1 MKFYRAAGFTLIE
14 IMVALGITAF
24 GITAVVKVVGN
35 SADMVEELETR
46 MLAGWVA
53 SNRMSELRLDRRLPS
68 IGSRS
73 DRVEMGG
80 RTWRYQQN
88 LEETDDPDIYRVEIT
103 VFLDGDQNEY
113 PLSNLMGFLARRQIT
128 EVRAAP

>member
-1 MKFYRAAGFTLIE
+1 MRFCRSAGFTLIE

-53 SNRMSELRLDRRLPS
+53 SKSFAW
-68 IGSRS
+68 IG
-73 DRVEMGG
+73 V
-80 RTWRYQQN
+80 
-88 LEETDDPDIYRVEIT
+88 
-103 VFLDGDQNEY
+103 Y
-113 PLSNLMGFLARRQIT
+113 P
-128 EVRAAP
+128 V

>member
-1 MKFYRAAGFTLIE
+1 MNISRAAGFTLIE

-24 GITAVVKVVGN
+24 GITAVSKVVGN
-35 SADMVEELETR
+35 SADMVAELENR

-68 IGSRS
+68 AGTRS

-80 RTWRYQQN
+80 RTWRYEQS
-88 LEETDDPDIYRVEIT
+88 LEDTEDPDIYRVEIA
-103 VFLDGDQNEY
+103 VYLDDDQNEY
-113 PLSNLMGFLARRQIT
+113 PLSNLMGFLARRQVT
-128 EVRAAP
+128 QLRADP